1 MSTHTF
7 RITVRG
13 FFDALTQAQRSELL
27 AEADQHDILRTAH
40 TPTGHLSYDLS
51 AREAFAF
58 RFLDTREEEDDGTAA
73 TRLDDRGYGFKNLRS
88 QAVDL
93 ATAPSAND
101 SAKLWCAAAPKTE
114 PDLAPPWAP
123 LLVRVLHALHYW
135 V

>member
-1 MSTHTF
+1 LSTHTF

-58 RFLDTREEEDDGTAA
+58 RFLDTGEEEDDVTAA
-73 TRLDDRGYGFKNLRS
+73 TRRAETAAANWLDDRGYGFKNLRS

-93 ATAPSAND
+93 ATAPLS
-101 SAKLWCAAAPKTE
+101 KRQRQAA
-114 PDLAPPWAP
+114 
-123 LLVRVLHALHYW
+123 VRGRAAEVRA
-135 V
+135 

>member
-51 AREAFAF
+51 AREEFAF
-58 RFLDTREEEDDGTAA
+58 RFLDTGEEEDDVTAA
-73 TRLDDRGYGFKNLRS
+73 TRRAETVAATWLDDRGYEFKNLRS

-93 ATAPSAND
+93 ATAPLS
-101 SAKLWCAAAPKTE
+101 KPQRQAA
-114 PDLAPPWAP
+114 
-123 LLVRVLHALHYW
+123 VRGR
-135 V
+135 

>member
-1 MSTHTF
+1 MTMNTF

-27 AEADQHDILRTAH
+27 AEADQHDLLQATY

-58 RFLDTREEEDDGTAA
+58 RFLDTGEQEDDVTAA
-73 TRLDDRGYGFKNLRS
+73 TERAETAAATWLTDRGYRFKNLRS

-93 ATAPSAND
+93 ATAPLS
-101 SAKLWCAAAPKTE
+101 KRQRRAA
-114 PDLAPPWAP
+114 
-123 LLVRVLHALHYW
+123 VRGR
-135 V
+135 